1 MINKDPAYINK
12 LIKNEMFVNGDL
24 IDIQNRYDTMKANTN
39 VDYIIKPFVVFG
51 RTPWDKMLENFCNSE
66 QLENMSETEL
76 AANCVGVL
84 IKVGTII
91 TLVNMINVKLAEL
104 WKKDQGRNATKC
116 PGIED
121 EIISDE
127 LEVQVL
133 MGDCELE
140 IQMRSNTGNK
150 VTVWILIR
158 NYLDIIL
165 RKPYMADT
173 AYVIGIE
180 EADRKGT
187 HIQVTNFKGFP
198 ETLKNIMIK
207 SRKIWDILGV

>member
-12 LIKNEMFVNGDL
+12 LIKNEMFTNGDL
-24 IDIQNRYDTMKANTN
+24 IDIQNRYIAMKASTN
-39 VDYIIKPFVVFG
+39 VDYLIQPFVVFG
-51 RTPWDKMLENFCNSE
+51 RTPWDQMLENFCNSE

-76 AANCVGVL
+76 AANCVDVL

-91 TLVNMINVKLAEL
+91 TMVNMVNTKLAEL
-104 WKKDQGRNATKC
+104 WKKDQGRNVTKC

-121 EIISDE
+121 EIISDT

-133 MGDCELE
+133 MGDCKLSIE
-140 IQMRSNTGNK
+140 MRSNTGNK

-158 NYLDIIL
+158 NYLDIIV

-180 EADRKGT
+180 EADRKGI
-187 HIQVTNFKGFP
+187 HVMVTNFKGFP
-198 ETLKNIMIK
+198 QTIKNIMLK
-207 SRKIWDILGV
+207 SWKDILGV